1 MSISKSVCL
10 SSLCALSLFAEM
22 SLSTVRAE
30 PVGDDGPAAG
40 ASLIANPNAPQR
52 LPLTRPSTPAP
63 ETRPPAGS
71 ADPREVRPRFGLLG
85 NLGGLR
91 DVLWSHGVLLNLDY
105 GYQAATNLEGG
116 DRGPLVRGAG
126 QFAARGLFDFQRM
139 LGLEGA
145 SGAVTFTHREGRD
158 VTVDAHLGTQTSV
171 EEIYG
176 RSRIWRLTQ
185 FWYDQKFGNGI
196 DLKLGR
202 MPVGEDFAGF
212 ACEFQLN
219 ALCGSEPGKIAGSYW
234 FNFPVSQ
241 WATRLRVG
249 TPDTAYLQVGA
260 YQVNPDNITDG
271 LSLDF
276 KSGTGALIVSE
287 AAWFPK
293 FGATGLVGSYKVGG
307 WYETSGG
314 NDVLVNADHLPRA
327 LFKGAPL
334 HRDDRH
340 GFYVVGVQEVYR
352 PHPDDKTRNLSAFVR
367 AVAADDAT
375 SSYAAQV
382 TAGLVYKGFTDARPA
397 DWIGFGVGQTS
408 PNTRA
413 VEGVDLANFVQHTGK
428 AAPTRER
435 FLEAFYSIAVTEDV
449 IVRPNVQYIARQGSA
464 SLKPDVVVLGVKSLV
479 NF

>member
-1 MSISKSVCL
+1 MTLHSPSIRPCL
-10 SSLCALSLFAEM
+10 AAALAFVASASAAL
-22 SLSTVRAE
+22 AE
-30 PVGDDGPAAG
+30 PSADTRPAAEP
-40 ASLIANPNAPQR
+40 SIIANQNAPQR

-71 ADPREVRPRFGLLG
+71 ADTRNPSPRFGLLG

-91 DVLWSHGVLLNLDY
+91 DALWAHGVLLNLDY

-116 DRGPLVRGAG
+116 DRGPLLRGSG
-126 QFAARGLFDFQRM
+126 QFTARGLFDFQRM

-145 SGAVTFTHREGRD
+145 SGAIAFTHREGRD

-185 FWYDQKFGNGI
+185 FWYDQKFGPWV
-196 DLKLGR
+196 DLKIGR

-241 WATRLRVG
+241 WATRLRLG
-249 TPDTAYLQVGA
+249 TPETAYLQVGA
-260 YQVNPDNITDG
+260 YQVNPDNLVDG
-271 LSLDF
+271 VSFDF
-276 KSGTGALIVSE
+276 GQGTGALVVSE
-287 AAWFPK
+287 AGWFPK
-293 FGATGLVGSYKVGG
+293 LGPIGLAGSYKVGG

-314 NDVLVNADHLPRA
+314 NDVLLNGNRLPRA
-327 LFKGAPL
+327 QFGGPPL

-340 GFYVVGVQEVYR
+340 GFYFVGVQEVYR
-352 PHPDDKTRNLSAFVR
+352 PNPADKTRNIAVFAR
-367 AVAADDAT
+367 AVSADEAT
-375 SSYAAQV
+375 STYSAQV
-382 TAGLVYKGFTDARPA
+382 TAGLVYKGFCDERPA
-397 DWIGFGVGQTS
+397 DWIGFGAGQTL
-408 PNTRA
+408 PNPRA
-413 VEGVDLANFVQHTGK
+413 VDNVLIGNVLNNGTK
-428 AAPTRER
+428 TAPTRER
-435 FLEAFYSIAVTEDV
+435 FVEAFYSIAASQDIIIRPNIQY
-449 IVRPNVQYIARQGSA
+449 IVRQGA
-464 SLKPDVVVLGVKSLV
+464 AHLKPDVLVLGVKSLI